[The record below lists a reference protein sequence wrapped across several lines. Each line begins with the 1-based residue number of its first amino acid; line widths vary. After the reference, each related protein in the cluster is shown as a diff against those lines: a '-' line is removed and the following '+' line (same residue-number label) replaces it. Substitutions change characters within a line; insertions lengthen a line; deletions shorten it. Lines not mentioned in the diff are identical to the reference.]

1 MDASFLAHSMRSSL
15 STVARRRNSTI
26 CKPLACSNPAVVA
39 VLTTRPKES
48 IAEDLSGKSTSSSS
62 VYNDNWFDLV
72 AINHLSQS
80 VQAATGIRNSKSG
93 YESLVEA
100 AKVASQNFNPIQQ
113 KEVIIQALE
122 RAFPRPIL
130 SLIKILLPQ
139 SKFAREYFAVF
150 TTVFFAWLVGPCEVR
165 ELELNGR
172 REKNVVHIKKC
183 RFLEETGC
191 VGLCVNLCKMPSQT
205 FIKDSF
211 GIPVNMV
218 PNFDDMSCEMIF
230 GQDPPASTEDPAL
243 KQPCYKQCKA
253 KLKHS
258 MKCSS

>member
-1 MDASFLAHSMRSSL
+1 MDASSFLAHSMRSSL
-15 STVARRRNSTI
+15 STVVRRRNNTI
-26 CKPLACSNPAVVA
+26 RKPPACSDSVVAA

-48 IAEDLSGKSTSSSS
+48 IAEELAGKSSIS
-62 VYNDNWFDLV
+62 VYKDNWFDLV

-165 ELELNGR
+165 EMELNGR
-172 REKNVVHIKKC
+172 REKNAVHIKKC

-205 FIKDSF
+205 FINDSF

-230 GQDPPASTEDPAL
+230 GQDPPASTEDPAFY
-243 KQPCYKQCKA
+243 QPCYKQCKA
-253 KLKHS
+253 KQKHS